1 MRLLDR
7 IAVLLSVVVNT
18 MLMVGLILIVGG
30 VV

>member
-7 IAVLLSVVVNT
+7 IAVALSVVVNT
-18 MLMVGLILIVGG
+18 MLMIGLILIVGG

>member
-7 IAVLLSVVVNT
+7 IVVTLSVVVNT

-30 VV
+30 VL

>member
-7 IAVLLSVVVNT
+7 IAVTLSVVVNT

-30 VV
+30 VL

>member
-7 IAVLLSVVVNT
+7 IAVALSVVVNT

-30 VV
+30 VL

>member
-7 IAVLLSVVVNT
+7 IAVALSVVVNT

>member
-1 MRLLDR
+1 MRLSDR